1 MTKWLLGTVLALS
14 LAGCATNHLP
24 TADQQLTTALASE
37 PVVITQQESDGA
49 SSMFNPSGTIT
60 MTSSADYLYP
70 SGGWHLKPGAPL
82 LSKMVRR
89 FATFSTPPSR

>member
-1 MTKWLLGTVLALS
+1 MTKWLPGTVIALS

-24 TADQQLTTALASE
+24 AADQQLTTALAGE
-37 PVVITQQESDGA
+37 PVVITQQESGGA

-70 SGGWHLKPGAPL
+70 SGGWHLKPGQACED
-82 LSKMVRR
+82 VRGWQ
-89 FATFSTPPSR
+89 T